1 MTTRAAETFY
11 FNDNLLHPLW
21 DIKESLKSYEGMP
34 GAKENKYLRRA
45 AKDIENA
52 MDAIAAARDIKNEKH
67 ARYEKI
73 RGMAMTSRKEDA
85 DGNDV

>member
-11 FNDNLLHPLW
+11 FNDNLIRPLW

-52 MDAIAAARDIKNEKH
+52 MDALAAARDIKNEKW
-67 ARYEKI
+67 ARYEKV
-73 RGMAMTSRKEDA
+73 RGMAMTSRKEKA
-85 DGNDV
+85 DDNNI